1 MFVKRLLTLPCDLKY
16 LNQLRYMCY
25 KSIKRPNHK
34 LINST
39 FTKNKLEVLPLST
52 HLKSKIEF
60 TGPLTI
66 AAYMKEVLTNPNSGY
81 YMSKDVFGEK
91 GDFITSP
98 EINQIFGELIAVW
111 ALANHQK
118 VGGQTPLQIIELGA
132 GRGSLIQDFLR
143 VCAHFKLS
151 ESTSVHLV
159 EMSPYLSKLQ
169 SQRLCHASNEVD
181 ENSNLPYYRVGETLT
196 GVKVFWYQRV
206 QDIPEDFSIIIANE
220 FFDAM
225 PVHKL
230 KKDNNV
236 WKEVL
241 VDVDPDDQSKLRYV
255 LSKNETPIS
264 KLYSTLYPNDSRN
277 DVEVS
282 PETDII
288 VNYLAERLERNGGFG
303 LIIDY
308 GHFGDE
314 SDTFRA
320 FKNHKLHDPLID
332 PGTADL
338 TADVDF
344 KNIKSICEHGDKL
357 ITFGP
362 IDQGTFLKNM
372 EAEARLEILLSKS
385 RPAEQEILKSGYDM
399 LVNPDKMGQRFKFFA
414 MFPSVLRDH
423 LSKYKVEGF

>member
-1 MFVKRLLTLPCDLKY
+1 M
-16 LNQLRYMCY
+16 
-25 KSIKRPNHK
+25 
-34 LINST
+34 
-39 FTKNKLEVLPLST
+39 
-52 HLKSKIEF
+52 
-60 TGPLTI
+60 
-66 AAYMKEVLTNPNSGY
+66 
-81 YMSKDVFGEK
+81 
-91 GDFITSP
+91 
-98 EINQIFGELIAVW
+98 
-111 ALANHQK
+111 
-118 VGGQTPLQIIELGA
+118 QIIELGA

-169 SQRLCHASNEVD
+169 SQRLCHSSNTID

-196 GVKVFWYQRV
+196 GVKVFWYQRI

-225 PVHKL
+225 PIHKL

-241 VDVDPDDQSKLRYV
+241 VDVDLDDQSKLRYV

-288 VNYLAERLERNGGFG
+288 MNYIAERLERQGGFG

-314 SDTFRA
+314 SDTFR
-320 FKNHKLHDPLID
+320 
-332 PGTADL
+332 
-338 TADVDF
+338 
-344 KNIKSICEHGDKL
+344 
-357 ITFGP
+357 
-362 IDQGTFLKNM
+362 
-372 EAEARLEILLSKS
+372 
-385 RPAEQEILKSGYDM
+385 
-399 LVNPDKMGQRFKFFA
+399 VNF
-414 MFPSVLRDH
+414 
-423 LSKYKVEGF
+423 